1 MMLKPTNLLLSPA
14 APAAML
20 LYGIVFGFAMWSYL
34 GWQWQRHHTI
44 VLYGSIAV
52 WAMVVIVRRWR
63 SMGFSLNRLDV
74 LFCAFLLWVL
84 GSVATHWWKGTIQ
97 YLEYMPFFVI
107 LPYALGR
114 TMGAQDVQ
122 LFKRILI
129 GMGGVLLLLMP
140 LEYWKN
146 SQPGFLYVYSPN
158 PVLFDQ
164 GHGVMLSGLLFSATL
179 LALISRLISP
189 ASAQLKA
196 KDHGKLYYFL
206 GYLMLA
212 ALALAMI
219 WISSRGSVVAVTLG
233 IVALLLSSSY
243 FEWKKKLTLLLYMAL
258 ITVAAFLL
266 SFQNKYHK
274 DYYQQLFVPPSVT
287 LNEVS
292 RQALRLE
299 YGKPI
304 LGEATCKKVSSAISD
319 RWIHYRTAWE
329 IFLAK
334 PLTGV
339 GANFYGFY
347 SCTGPGWFPHS
358 TILQVLAELGVL
370 GGLLY
375 FSLIGVVFWAMIS
388 RRKSELTGQS
398 KASMSWLL
406 AFLVFQFTVSQFNSN
421 YFMSAGLYFV
431 IGLAASLMSGA
442 KKNGRGCNCAYW

>member
-1 MMLKPTNLLLSPA
+1 MFKPTNLVQSPA
-14 APAAML
+14 TPAAIL
-20 LYGIVFGFAMWSYL
+20 LYGIVFGFAIWSYL

-52 WAMVVIVRRWR
+52 WAMVVTTRRWR
-63 SMGFSLNRLDV
+63 SMGLTLNPLDI
-74 LFCAFLLWVL
+74 LFGAFLLWVL

-114 TMGAQDVQ
+114 TMDTQDVQ

-140 LEYWKN
+140 FEYWKN
-146 SQPGFLYVYSPN
+146 SQPGFLYVNSPN

-179 LALISRLISP
+179 LALISKLISP
-189 ASAQLKA
+189 AASQIKPKGHVRL
-196 KDHGKLYYFL
+196 DHFL

-233 IVALLLSSSY
+233 IIALLLSSSF
-243 FEWKKKLTLLLYMAL
+243 FEWRKKLTFLLYMTL
-258 ITVAAFLL
+258 ITVAAIFF
-266 SFQNKYHK
+266 SFQNKHHK

-287 LNEVS
+287 LNEVP

-334 PLTGV
+334 PWTGV
-339 GANFYGFY
+339 GANSYGFY
-347 SCTGPGWFPHS
+347 SCTGPGWFPHT

-370 GGLLY
+370 GALLY
-375 FSLIGVVFWAMIS
+375 LPLLGLIFYVPIKQY
-388 RRKSELTGQS
+388 KSKTSVLS
-398 KASMSWLL
+398 KANMSWLL
-406 AFLVFQFTVSQFNSN
+406 AFVILQFTTSQFNGN

-431 IGLAASLMSGA
+431 MGLAASFFKGSEQNREEA
-442 KKNGRGCNCAYW
+442 

>member
-1 MMLKPTNLLLSPA
+1 MFKPANLIHSPA
-14 APAAML
+14 TPAAVL

-34 GWQWQRHHTI
+34 GWQWQRHHTVI
-44 VLYGSIAV
+44 LYVSIAV
-52 WAMVVIVRRWR
+52 WAMVVFIRRWR
-63 SMGFSLNRLDV
+63 WRGFTLNRLDI
-74 LFCAFLLWVL
+74 LFGAFLLWVL

-114 TMGAQDVQ
+114 TMDEQDVQ

-129 GMGGVLLLLMP
+129 GIGAVLLLLMP
-140 LEYWKN
+140 FEYWKN
-146 SQPGFLYVYSPN
+146 SQPGFLYVNSPN

-179 LALISRLISP
+179 LALISRLIST
-189 ASAQLKA
+189 ASAQLKS
-196 KDHGKLYYFL
+196 KDHGRLYYFL

-243 FEWKKKLTLLLYMAL
+243 FEWKKKLSLLLYMSLITLVAL
-258 ITVAAFLL
+258 IF

-304 LGEATCKKVSSAISD
+304 LGEATCKKVSSAIAD

-358 TILQVLAELGVL
+358 TILQVLAELGLL

-375 FSLIGVVFWAMIS
+375 FSLIGAVFWTIIS
-388 RRKSELTGQS
+388 RCKSESTVQS
-398 KASMSWLL
+398 KANISWLL
-406 AFLVFQFTVSQFNSN
+406 AFLIFQFTVSQFNSN

-431 IGLAASLMSGA
+431 IGLAASLMSAA
-442 KKNGRGCNCAYW
+442 KEKPVGV